1 MKPEHI
7 PAPSIAPRWRRR
19 KEARPTEILQAALE
33 MFVEHGFAAT
43 KLDDVAQR
51 AGVTK
56 GTVYLYY
63 ANKEELLKSVVVHA
77 VMPLIDHAEL
87 LVHEYEGTTAD
98 LLRTLVRSMWASLKD
113 SPVSGIEKLVI
124 AESSNFPD
132 LARFYMQEVVMRA
145 RQLFANVL
153 ERGIERNEFRP
164 LPIDSATRE
173 IFYPLIFV
181 SIWTNSLYKFEP
193 KSTDLTEYIETH
205 LDILLRGIAK

>member
-7 PAPSIAPRWRRR
+7 PASAATPRWRRR
-19 KEARPTEILQAALE
+19 KEARPSEILQAALE

-43 KLDDVAQR
+43 KLDDVAKR

-63 ANKEELLKSVVVHA
+63 ANKEDLLKSVVVHA
-77 VMPLIDHAEL
+77 VMPLITNAEL
-87 LVHEYEGTTAD
+87 LVSEYEGTTAD
-98 LLRTLVRSMWASLKD
+98 LVRTLVRSMWASLKD
-113 SPVSGIEKLVI
+113 NPVSGIEKLII

-145 RQLFANVL
+145 RQLFAKVV
-153 ERGIERNEFRP
+153 ERGIERDEFRP
-164 LPIDSATRE
+164 LSIEWTTRE

-181 SIWTNSLYKFEP
+181 SIWTNSLYKFEQNT
-193 KSTDLTEYIETH
+193 SDFTEYIETH
-205 LDILLRGIAK
+205 LDILLRGLAK